1 MKTLKI
7 LLLISSTLVFNV
19 AMAVGIAPA
28 LEVSPDAIFKGL
40 LGIEAV
46 VSFIPMP
53 RGVLAMAIQKEI
65 WIGDIVTNL
74 FKANPHLNYAMN
86 ADQFVLAGKVVHI
99 PNAGSKPGV
108 KRNRTNLPASVTIR
122 EDVDIT
128 FSLDEYTTDP
138 ILITNAEQYETSY
151 DKRSSVT
158 SEQSNAIAE
167 LVGDWFFYY
176 WAPSAA
182 TCIIRTT
189 GDSVAAHVGSGN
201 RKKVTAADV
210 KKAQLYLNKQG
221 IAKNDRYACLDADM
235 YDQFTDSLTATQY
248 KDFSASYNQAE
259 GVVGRLF
266 GFTFLDARQTVLV
279 YDNTSTPVVKTPD
292 AASASTDN
300 AAGLFWQKDAVIR
313 ALGTQEFFENEK
325 DATYFGDIYSAL
337 LRAGGRKKRND
348 GKGVIALVQASA

>member
-7 LLLISSTLVFNV
+7 LFLILGTLVFNV

-28 LEVSPDAIFKGL
+28 LELTPVAIFKGL

-46 VSFIPMP
+46 VSFLPMP
-53 RGVLAMAIQKEI
+53 KGVLGMAIQKEI
-65 WIGDIVTNL
+65 WIGDIVANL

-99 PNAGSKPGV
+99 PNAGNKPGV

-151 DKRSSVT
+151 DKRLSVT
-158 SEQSNAIAE
+158 SEQSNALAE

-182 TCIIRTT
+182 TNIIRTT
-189 GDSVAAHVGSGN
+189 GSSVTAHVGTGS
-201 RKKVTAADV
+201 RKKLTVADV
-210 KKAQLYLNKQG
+210 KKAQLTMNKQLIG
-221 IAKNDRYACLDADM
+221 SQDRYAQLDADM
-235 YDQFTDSLTATQY
+235 YDQLLDDMTATQY
-248 KDFSASYNQAE
+248 RDFSAQLNPAE
-259 GVVGRLF
+259 GTVGKLY
-266 GFTFLDARQTVLV
+266 GFTFLPPRPSVLS
-279 YDNTSTPVVKTPD
+279 YTNDTTPAVKAPD
-292 AASASTDN
+292 AASAATDN
-300 AAGLFWQKDAVIR
+300 AAGLFWQKDMVIR
-313 ALGTQEFFENEK
+313 ALGTQEFYENEG

-348 GKGVIALVQASA
+348 GKGVIALVQASV